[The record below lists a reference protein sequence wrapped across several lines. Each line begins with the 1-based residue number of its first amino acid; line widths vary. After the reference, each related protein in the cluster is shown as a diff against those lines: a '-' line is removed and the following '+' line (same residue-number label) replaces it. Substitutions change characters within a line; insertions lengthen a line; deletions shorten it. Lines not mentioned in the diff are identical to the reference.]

1 YHPIYSSVLAV
12 TGFSLPGICEDF
24 VQIVGEKV
32 LEMLKEGKI
41 NDEEAAELLEAL
53 REAKKEEETTPL
65 STKKKRF
72 LKIRVTKGEKPQVNV
87 TIPFSL
93 VNWGLNLA
101 SKLGKNTINIEG
113 KDIPIDMEELN
124 KAMND
129 PEFTGKIVDIVDE
142 EEGEHVEI
150 EIV

>member
-1 YHPIYSSVLAV
+1 MKEEIKK
-12 TGFSLPGICEDF
+12 I
-24 VQIVGEKV
+24 

-41 NDEEAAELLEAL
+41 NDGETAELLEAL
-53 REAKKEEETTPL
+53 RETKKEEEITPL

-101 SKLGKNTINIEG
+101 SKLGNNAINIEG
-113 KDIPIDMEELN
+113 KEIPIDMDELN

-129 PEFTGKIVDIVDE
+129 PEFTGKIIDVDDE
-142 EEGEHVEI
+142 EKGEHVEI

>member
-1 YHPIYSSVLAV
+1 MNEEIK
-12 TGFSLPGICEDF
+12 
-24 VQIVGEKV
+24 KV

-41 NDEEAAELLEAL
+41 NDDEAEELLAAL
-53 REAKKEEETTPL
+53 KETKEQEEIIPL

-87 TIPFSL
+87 TIPFGL

-101 SKLGKNTINIEG
+101 NKLGKNTVNVEG
-113 KDIPIDMEELN
+113 KEIPIDMEELN
-124 KAMND
+124 QAMND
-129 PEFTGKIVDIVDE
+129 PEFSGKIVDVLDE
-142 EEGEHVEI
+142 EKGEHVEI

>member
-1 YHPIYSSVLAV
+1 MKEEIK
-12 TGFSLPGICEDF
+12 
-24 VQIVGEKV
+24 KV

-53 REAKKEEETTPL
+53 RETKEEGETTPL

-72 LKIRVTKGEKPQVNV
+72 LKIRVTKGEKPKVNV

-113 KDIPIDMEELN
+113 KEIPIDMDELN

-129 PEFTGKIVDIVDE
+129 PEFTGKIVDIMDE

>member
-1 YHPIYSSVLAV
+1 MKEEIK
-12 TGFSLPGICEDF
+12 
-24 VQIVGEKV
+24 KV
-32 LEMLKEGKI
+32 LEMLEEKKVTS
-41 NDEEAAELLEAL
+41 EEATELLEAL
-53 REAKKEEETTPL
+53 KKTKEEEETTPL

-72 LKIRVTKGEKPQVNV
+72 LKIRVTKGDKPQVNV

-101 SKLGKNTINIEG
+101 SKLGKNTVNIEG
-113 KDIPIDMEELN
+113 KEIPIDMDELN

-129 PEFTGKIVDIVDE
+129 PEFTGKIVDVME
-142 EEGEHVEI
+142 EEKGEHVEI

>member
-1 YHPIYSSVLAV
+1 MKEEIK
-12 TGFSLPGICEDF
+12 
-24 VQIVGEKV
+24 KV

-41 NDEEAAELLEAL
+41 NDDEAAGLLEAL
-53 REAKKEEETTPL
+53 RETKDEEDTTPL

-101 SKLGKNTINIEG
+101 SKLSNNAVNIEG
-113 KDIPIDMEELN
+113 KEIPIDMDELN

-129 PEFTGKIVDIVDE
+129 PEFTGKIVDVEDE
-142 EEGEHVEI
+142 EEGKHIEI

>member
-1 YHPIYSSVLAV
+1 MKEEIK
-12 TGFSLPGICEDF
+12 
-24 VQIVGEKV
+24 KV

-41 NDEEAAELLEAL
+41 NDDEAAELLAAL
-53 REAKKEEETTPL
+53 REAKEKEEITPL

-72 LKIRVTKGEKPQVNV
+72 LKIRVTKGEKPKVNV

-101 SKLGKNTINIEG
+101 SKLGKDSVNIEG
-113 KDIPIDMEELN
+113 KEIPIDMDELN

-129 PEFTGKIVDIVDE
+129 PEFTGKIVDVVE
-142 EEGEHVEI
+142 EEKGEHVEI

>member
-1 YHPIYSSVLAV
+1 MKEEIK
-12 TGFSLPGICEDF
+12 
-24 VQIVGEKV
+24 KV
-32 LEMLKEGKI
+32 LEMLEEKKI
-41 NDEEAAELLEAL
+41 TSEEAAELLEAL
-53 REAKKEEETTPL
+53 RETKEEEDTAPL

-72 LKIRVTKGEKPQVNV
+72 LKIRVTKGEKPKVNV

-101 SKLGKNTINIEG
+101 SKLGKDSVNIEG
-113 KDIPIDMEELN
+113 KEIPIDMDELN

-129 PEFTGKIVDIVDE
+129 PEFTGKIVDVVE
-142 EEGEHVEI
+142 EEKGEHVEI

>member
-1 YHPIYSSVLAV
+1 MKEEIK
-12 TGFSLPGICEDF
+12 
-24 VQIVGEKV
+24 KV

-41 NDEEAAELLEAL
+41 NDDEASELLAAL
-53 REAKKEEETTPL
+53 RETKEEEETTPL

-72 LKIRVTKGEKPQVNV
+72 LKILVTKGEKPQVNV

-101 SKLGKNTINIEG
+101 SKCGKDTVNIEG
-113 KDIPIDMEELN
+113 KEIPIDMDELN

-129 PEFTGKIVDIVDE
+129 PEFTGKIVNVEDE
-142 EEGEHVEI
+142 EKGEHVEI

>member
-1 YHPIYSSVLAV
+1 MKEEIK
-12 TGFSLPGICEDF
+12 
-24 VQIVGEKV
+24 KV

-41 NDEEAAELLEAL
+41 NDDEAAGLLEAL
-53 REAKKEEETTPL
+53 RETKDEEDTTPL
-65 STKKKRF
+65 STKKKRY

-101 SKLGKNTINIEG
+101 SKLSNNAVNIEG
-113 KDIPIDMEELN
+113 KEIPIDMDELN

-129 PEFTGKIVDIVDE
+129 PEFTGKIVDVEDE
-142 EEGEHVEI
+142 EEGKHIEI

>member
-1 YHPIYSSVLAV
+1 MKEEIK
-12 TGFSLPGICEDF
+12 
-24 VQIVGEKV
+24 KV

-41 NDEEAAELLEAL
+41 NDEEAAGLLEAL
-53 REAKKEEETTPL
+53 KETKVEEETIPL

-101 SKLGKNTINIEG
+101 SKLGNNAVNIEG
-113 KDIPIDMEELN
+113 KEIPIDMDELN

-129 PEFTGKIVDIVDE
+129 PEFTGKIVDVEDE
-142 EEGEHVEI
+142 EEGKHIEI

>member
-1 YHPIYSSVLAV
+1 MKEEIK
-12 TGFSLPGICEDF
+12 
-24 VQIVGEKV
+24 KV
-32 LEMLKEGKI
+32 LGMLKEGKI
-41 NDEEAAELLEAL
+41 NDGEAAELLEAL
-53 REAKKEEETTPL
+53 RETKEEEEITPL

-101 SKLGKNTINIEG
+101 SKLGNNAINVEG
-113 KDIPIDMEELN
+113 KEIPIDMDELN

-129 PEFTGKIVDIVDE
+129 PEFTGKIIDVDDE
-142 EEGEHVEI
+142 EKGEHVEI

>member
-1 YHPIYSSVLAV
+1 MKEEIKK
-12 TGFSLPGICEDF
+12 I
-24 VQIVGEKV
+24 
-32 LEMLKEGKI
+32 LEMLEEKKI
-41 NDEEAAELLEAL
+41 TSEEAAELLEAL
-53 REAKKEEETTPL
+53 RETKEEEEITPP

-93 VNWGLNLA
+93 VNWGINLA

-113 KDIPIDMEELN
+113 KEIPIDMDELN

-129 PEFTGKIVDIVDE
+129 PEFTGKIVDVME
-142 EEGEHVEI
+142 EEKGEHVEI

>member
-1 YHPIYSSVLAV
+1 MKEEIK
-12 TGFSLPGICEDF
+12 
-24 VQIVGEKV
+24 KV

-41 NDEEAAELLEAL
+41 NDGEAAELLEAL
-53 REAKKEEETTPL
+53 RETKEEEEITPL

-101 SKLGKNTINIEG
+101 SKLGNNAINIEG
-113 KDIPIDMEELN
+113 KEIPIDMDELN

-129 PEFTGKIVDIVDE
+129 PEFTGKIIDVDDE
-142 EEGEHVEI
+142 EKGEHVEI

>member
-1 YHPIYSSVLAV
+1 MKEEIKK
-12 TGFSLPGICEDF
+12 I
-24 VQIVGEKV
+24 

-41 NDEEAAELLEAL
+41 NDGEAAELLEAL
-53 REAKKEEETTPL
+53 RETKEEEEITPL

-101 SKLGKNTINIEG
+101 SKLGNNAINIEG
-113 KDIPIDMEELN
+113 KEIPIDMDELN

-129 PEFTGKIVDIVDE
+129 PEFTGKIIDVDDE
-142 EEGEHVEI
+142 EKGEHVEI
-150 EIV
+150 EII

>member
-1 YHPIYSSVLAV
+1 MKEEIK
-12 TGFSLPGICEDF
+12 
-24 VQIVGEKV
+24 KV

-41 NDEEAAELLEAL
+41 NDDEAAELLASL
-53 REAKKEEETTPL
+53 REAKEKEEITPL

-101 SKLGKNTINIEG
+101 SKLGKNTVNVEG
-113 KDIPIDMEELN
+113 KEIPIDMDELN

-129 PEFTGKIVDIVDE
+129 PEFTGKIVDVVE
-142 EEGEHVEI
+142 EEKGEHVEI

>member
-1 YHPIYSSVLAV
+1 MKEEIK
-12 TGFSLPGICEDF
+12 
-24 VQIVGEKV
+24 KV

-41 NDEEAAELLEAL
+41 NDGEAAELLEAL
-53 REAKKEEETTPL
+53 RETKEEEEITPL

-101 SKLGKNTINIEG
+101 NKLGNNAINIEG
-113 KDIPIDMEELN
+113 KEIPIDMDELN

-129 PEFTGKIVDIVDE
+129 PEFTGKIIDVDDE
-142 EEGEHVEI
+142 EKGEHVEI

>member
-1 YHPIYSSVLAV
+1 MKEEIK
-12 TGFSLPGICEDF
+12 
-24 VQIVGEKV
+24 KV
-32 LEMLKEGKI
+32 LEMLKEAKI

-53 REAKKEEETTPL
+53 RETKKEEETTPL

-72 LKIRVTKGEKPQVNV
+72 LKIRVTKGEKPQVNI

-113 KDIPIDMEELN
+113 KEIPIDMDELN

>member
-1 YHPIYSSVLAV
+1 MKEEIK
-12 TGFSLPGICEDF
+12 
-24 VQIVGEKV
+24 KV
-32 LEMLKEGKI
+32 LEMLEEKKI
-41 NDEEAAELLEAL
+41 TNEEAAELLDAL
-53 REAKKEEETTPL
+53 RETKEEEEISPL

-72 LKIRVTKGEKPQVNV
+72 LKIRVTKGDKPQVNV

-113 KDIPIDMEELN
+113 KEIPIDMDELN

-129 PEFTGKIVDIVDE
+129 PEFTGKIVDVME
-142 EEGEHVEI
+142 EEKGEHVEI

>member
-1 YHPIYSSVLAV
+1 MKEEIK
-12 TGFSLPGICEDF
+12 
-24 VQIVGEKV
+24 KV

-41 NDEEAAELLEAL
+41 NDDEASELLEAL
-53 REAKKEEETTPL
+53 RETKEEEETTPL

-101 SKLGKNTINIEG
+101 SKLGKNTVNIEG
-113 KDIPIDMEELN
+113 KEIPIDMEELN
-124 KAMND
+124 QAMND
-129 PEFTGKIVDIVDE
+129 PEFTGKIVDVVDE
-142 EEGEHVEI
+142 EKGEHVEI

>member
-1 YHPIYSSVLAV
+1 MNEEIK
-12 TGFSLPGICEDF
+12 
-24 VQIVGEKV
+24 KV

-41 NDEEAAELLEAL
+41 NDDEAAELLAAL
-53 REAKKEEETTPL
+53 KETKEHEEIIPL

-87 TIPFSL
+87 TIPFGL

-101 SKLGKNTINIEG
+101 SKLGKNTVNVEG
-113 KDIPIDMEELN
+113 KEIPIDMEELN
-124 KAMND
+124 QAMND
-129 PEFTGKIVDIVDE
+129 PEFSGKIVDVVDE
-142 EEGEHVEI
+142 EKGEHVEI

>member
-1 YHPIYSSVLAV
+1 MKEEIK
-12 TGFSLPGICEDF
+12 
-24 VQIVGEKV
+24 KV

-41 NDEEAAELLEAL
+41 NDDEASELLAAL
-53 REAKKEEETTPL
+53 RETKEEEETTPL

-72 LKIRVTKGEKPQVNV
+72 LKVLVTKGEKPQVNV

-101 SKLGKNTINIEG
+101 SKMGKKTVNVEG
-113 KDIPIDMEELN
+113 NEIPIDMEELN

-129 PEFTGKIVDIVDE
+129 PNFSGKIVDIVDE
-142 EEGEHVEI
+142 EKGEHVEI

>member
-1 YHPIYSSVLAV
+1 MKEEIK
-12 TGFSLPGICEDF
+12 
-24 VQIVGEKV
+24 KV
-32 LEMLKEGKI
+32 LEMLEEKKI
-41 NDEEAAELLEAL
+41 TSEEAAELLEAL
-53 REAKKEEETTPL
+53 RDTKEEEEITPL

-101 SKLGKNTINIEG
+101 SKLGKNTVNVEG
-113 KDIPIDMEELN
+113 KEIPIDMEELN
-124 KAMND
+124 QAMND
-129 PEFTGKIVDIVDE
+129 PEFSGKIVDVVDE
-142 EEGEHVEI
+142 EKGEHVEI